1 MKTCSLFFLTNL
13 GLCLPFQGQIIAF
26 PKSEV
31 VEKAPKTPN
40 SGNLLGQGNG
50 RSVEMLVNT
59 SGVTVNKKVR
69 IQDSVNSRYLR
80 LF

>member
-1 MKTCSLFFLTNL
+1 MKTFSLFFLTNL
-13 GLCLPFQGQIIAF
+13 GLSLPFQGEITAF
-26 PKSEV
+26 SKREV
-31 VEKAPKTPN
+31 VEKAPRTPN

-59 SGVTVNKKVR
+59 SGVTVDKKVR
-69 IQDSVNSRYLR
+69 IRDSVNSRYLR